1 MIPAQAYLNPHD
13 GPASASHASNQ
24 LSLRSQPAMR
34 GRSPSPQR
42 HLRYRRVDQEEYIR
56 CSRSRPRS
64 RCRSSASPC
73 RCCPQPSRPQSPP
86 PPPKYPTIQVRDY
99 TTQDTDPHGRSF
111 TITLMP
117 DTSAGDIMHSLAPPR
132 SGCEVHVCWGEGRR
146 CLLDPRDDMWEVA
159 KMCWLEV
166 VDV

>member
-1 MIPAQAYLNPHD
+1 MLPLAA
-13 GPASASHASNQ
+13 A
-24 LSLRSQPAMR
+24 LSLPLLCVALQMLPPAVVSR
-34 GRSPSPQR
+34 ATLPAFRRCQVKLTPSR
-42 HLRYRRVDQEEYIR
+42 
-56 CSRSRPRS
+56 
-64 RCRSSASPC
+64 
-73 RCCPQPSRPQSPP
+73 SRPQSPP